1 MRPVSGRRKPV
12 FDHEDRLQALNDN
25 RPLGRKLE
33 LLHAEIVR
41 RFPFVARLAVAT
53 FDPKRRVLRTFLASG
68 GEEGSLVRYEARLED
83 APMLMEILNVGRPRV
98 VNDLRL
104 FAAGSHEHTKA
115 IARLGYGASYTIPV
129 QVNGSFWGF
138 VFMNSVATGCFTE
151 EVLAELDVFAHLT
164 AATVAAEVLAARTLV
179 AAVRTAHSMVHLRD
193 PETGAH
199 LDRMAEFSR
208 VIAQD
213 LASRGKAEFDDEAI
227 ERIHLFAPL
236 HDLGKIGIPDRI
248 LLKGAE
254 LTAEEREEMKSHAA
268 KGLEMIARIAENFG
282 LEHVSGVE
290 VLRTVAAA
298 HHEAI
303 DGSGYP
309 SGLKGEKIPLE
320 ARIVAVADVFD
331 ALTSRRPYKEPW
343 SNDEAFALLER
354 LAAEKL
360 DGECVTAL
368 VRNRKR
374 VEDIQAHFREAA
386 DLEPA
391 S

>member
-1 MRPVSGRRKPV
+1 
-12 FDHEDRLQALNDN
+12 
-25 RPLGRKLE
+25 
-33 LLHAEIVR
+33 
-41 RFPFVARLAVAT
+41 
-53 FDPKRRVLRTFLASG
+53 
-68 GEEGSLVRYEARLED
+68 
-83 APMLMEILNVGRPRV
+83 
-98 VNDLRL
+98 
-104 FAAGSHEHTKA
+104 
-115 IARLGYGASYTIPV
+115 
-129 QVNGSFWGF
+129 
-138 VFMNSVATGCFTE
+138 
-151 EVLAELDVFAHLT
+151 
-164 AATVAAEVLAARTLV
+164 
-179 AAVRTAHSMVHLRD
+179 
-193 PETGAH
+193 
-199 LDRMAEFSR
+199 
-208 VIAQD
+208 
-213 LASRGKAEFDDEAI
+213 
-227 ERIHLFAPL
+227 
-236 HDLGKIGIPDRI
+236 
-248 LLKGAE
+248 
-254 LTAEEREEMKSHAA
+254 MKSHAA

>member
-1 MRPVSGRRKPV
+1 V